1 MELARLLGAL
11 GHRVLVLNVGA
22 RGPPRALSLP
32 NVSDVPLDVPPP
44 APHVPEAA
52 ARAQAG

>member
-1 MELARLLGAL
+1 MELARLLGGL